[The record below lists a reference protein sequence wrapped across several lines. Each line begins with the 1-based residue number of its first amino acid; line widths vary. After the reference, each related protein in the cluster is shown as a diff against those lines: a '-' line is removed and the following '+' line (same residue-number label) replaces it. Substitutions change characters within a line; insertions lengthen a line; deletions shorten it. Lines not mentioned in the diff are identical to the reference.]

1 MGLGSMARV
10 GVFTYLMW
18 NRRNGYIKI
27 GRSKHPE
34 YRERTLQAE
43 DPDIHVIAVIANS
56 NVETSLHQHF
66 DGCRIRGEWF
76 SLTASQVEEVIRTR
90 GFFVPVNGM
99 RFFDEFVGEAF
110 ETRLKERLCAEM
122 HHAMSSQA
130 ERDWEQIDF
139 TGADSA
145 WR

>member
-1 MGLGSMARV
+1 MKVLKMACGSCR
-10 GVFTYLMW
+10 GD
-18 NRRNGYIKI
+18 
-27 GRSKHPE
+27 GRESPLK
-34 YRERTLQAE
+34 YT
-43 DPDIHVIAVIANS
+43 
-56 NVETSLHQHF
+56 
-66 DGCRIRGEWF
+66 
-76 SLTASQVEEVIRTR
+76 SQVEEVIRTR